1 MDTGTTV
8 LVAVCGDLLNEQ
20 LHELA
25 ALPEGFRTCVLY
37 FRKVVCEP
45 AKQCLGLL
53 GSKAILFASAISDST
68 EAISSLR
75 LSTRPSRSRTW
86 VVNHSATISPV
97 A

>member
-45 AKQCLGLL
+45 PKPCLGLL
-53 GSKAILFASAISDST
+53 GSKAILFARCDIGLDGGG
-68 EAISSLR
+68 
-75 LSTRPSRSRTW
+75 
-86 VVNHSATISPV
+86 
-97 A
+97 